1 MNIFKRQNIGRGVTL
16 KNFISEV
23 KQTSMFINDLN
34 NNFYEEF
41 LGCFVVVRRFATRA
55 ELVGEIF
62 NQTKKNVENAMFE
75 REFNCTQ

>member
-1 MNIFKRQNIGRGVTL
+1 
-16 KNFISEV
+16 
-23 KQTSMFINDLN
+23 MFINDLN

-62 NQTKKNVENAMFE
+62 NQTKKHVENAMFE